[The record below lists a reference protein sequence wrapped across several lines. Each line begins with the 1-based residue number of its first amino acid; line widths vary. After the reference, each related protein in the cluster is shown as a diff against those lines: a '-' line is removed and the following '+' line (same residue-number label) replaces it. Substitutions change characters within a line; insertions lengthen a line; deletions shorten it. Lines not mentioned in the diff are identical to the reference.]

1 MVIIVLEE
9 DGANVKFRS
18 IWTQINQDTGSFPCE
33 FTDQCN
39 EKRQAP
45 SWLSLMELL
54 GHFSSFP
61 ASNSADKNILTTFL
75 LLPWFFFIAQLP
87 VIINSL
93 FFLSFHCIRPSRFI
107 IFVVSGNIMVNY
119 CSRISIKFSISLIK
133 RSLWNLAVVEIS
145 FCVKL

>member
-1 MVIIVLEE
+1 
-9 DGANVKFRS
+9 
-18 IWTQINQDTGSFPCE
+18 
-33 FTDQCN
+33 
-39 EKRQAP
+39 
-45 SWLSLMELL
+45 
-54 GHFSSFP
+54 
-61 ASNSADKNILTTFL
+61 

-133 RSLWNLAVVEIS
+133 PSLWNLAVVEIS